1 MSMRKYKN
9 VWYKIGRIQRNRKIE
24 INVSD
29 VLTYIRIRCTMYL
42 EVKETGS
49 QAKQPTGSAEGG
61 KYENIINRK
70 HRRNTDGSN
79 QKHDG
84 R

>member
-1 MSMRKYKN
+1 
-9 VWYKIGRIQRNRKIE
+9 
-24 INVSD
+24 
-29 VLTYIRIRCTMYL
+29 MYL
-42 EVKETGS
+42 GVKETGS
-49 QAKQPTGSAEGG
+49 QAQQPTGSAEGG
-61 KYENIINRK
+61 KYEKIINRK